1 MQARVSIL
9 ALDKWTD
16 GAIWDDFQVPEGV
29 DRQAAIDNILLECAE
44 LGLLYADPDVLKRRI
59 QVWTTKQL
67 PGWERIYRALTEEYN
82 PLHNYDR
89 HEEWTEAGE
98 ASAQGT
104 NTNSVAGFNQSAGLA
119 DRDRSD
125 QDTSSKSSTSRQGH
139 LYGNIGVTTSA
150 TMLAEELQVRAAHNM
165 LDVILESFKQEFVIL
180 IY

>member
-1 MQARVSIL
+1 MLPLFVFS
-9 ALDKWTD
+9 
-16 GAIWDDFQVPEGV
+16 
-29 DRQAAIDNILLECAE
+29 DRIQDVLIYAFP
-44 LGLLYADPDVLKRRI
+44 LGIGCGLNYCFFSFWHADPDVLKRQI

-67 PGWERIYRALTEEYN
+67 PGWERIYRALTEDYD

-125 QDTSSKSSTSRQGH
+125 QDTSSKSNTSRQGH

-150 TMLAEELQVRAAHNM
+150 TMLTEELQVRAAHNM
-165 LDVILESFKQEFVIL
+165 LDVILENFKQEFVIL